1 VRAVLVREEVKKF
14 VNLLGTRSRGR
25 GANVKTTRAQAA
37 RSLRR
42 ELVWNESVFFAMSRE
57 FMFENEHAI
66 CWKTTVPPNLPL
78 KMHRHDRARTI
89 VALQGGVL
97 KRVDEDGS
105 RMDLVFKT
113 GQAYWY
119 EADPPDNLHA
129 DVNEGHED
137 VIVIVT
143 EFKTEEDRNGTR
155 NARDECGCGVGPD
168 GKCDCKSKIGLPFK
182 MPAGWE
188 PPTSKRAAAE

>member
-1 VRAVLVREEVKKF
+1 
-14 VNLLGTRSRGR
+14 
-25 GANVKTTRAQAA
+25 
-37 RSLRR
+37 
-42 ELVWNESVFFAMSRE
+42 MSRE

-113 GQAYWY
+113 GKAYWY
-119 EADPPDNLHA
+119 EADPRITCTQTSA
-129 DVNEGHED
+129 SA
-137 VIVIVT
+137 
-143 EFKTEEDRNGTR
+143 TR
-155 NARDECGCGVGPD
+155 TWCPRD
-168 GKCDCKSKIGLPFK
+168 
-182 MPAGWE
+182 
-188 PPTSKRAAAE
+188 